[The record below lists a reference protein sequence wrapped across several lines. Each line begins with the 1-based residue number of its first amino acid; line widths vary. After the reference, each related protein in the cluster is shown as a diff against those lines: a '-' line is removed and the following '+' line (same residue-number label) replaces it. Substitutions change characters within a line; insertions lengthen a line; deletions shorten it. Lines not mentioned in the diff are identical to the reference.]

1 MPESAGIQEILEILR
16 FSGRGL
22 SILGKGLILLGK
34 GFDKA
39 GKKTAIKITQLR
51 LAISHHH
58 SATEN
63 SYNTISLKTLEKITG
78 GELGIC
84 SVPTEDKTKLAEFF
98 NMCKSYKINCAP
110 LPDLNVGDGLTQIAF
125 DPSQSHLM
133 EAVQEKFNN
142 QLLKDSKESLKGNQL
157 AHGMSF
163 EDYYNTADE
172 KTRDAFIKE
181 TADEVEVK
189 QNKETPSISP
199 ETKGETPD
207 NIIDFSSR
215 KEKIKDIIKENYS
228 SSTKNAMDYFKF
240 DVPATCLV
248 AETEKGYTVKIPN
261 SYDKETKSFKM
272 IDIPKEAVTKNGENA
287 TIYVKKDGKSLMSD
301 SKKRNSKDDFKS
313 IDNRSLFKEYFN
325 KQKADKTKAKIPTP
339 TPKKTK

>member
-189 QNKETPSISP
+189 QNKETPSIALTANAFAGAREVYQKSGFQDYLSKP
-199 ETKGETPD
+199 
-207 NIIDFSSR
+207 IIGDALEKMLISYLP
-215 KEKIKDIIKENYS
+215 KEKVQMDSKYESKKKKPSKVFKNSALQMASTGGSDISDIRE
-228 SSTKNAMDYFKF
+228 DYA
-240 DVPATCLV
+240 D
-248 AETEKGYTVKIPN
+248 
-261 SYDKETKSFKM
+261 DKELYDA
-272 IDIPKEAVTKNGENA
+272 IGL
-287 TIYVKKDGKSLMSD
+287 LMH
-301 SKKRNSKDDFKS
+301 RAN
-313 IDNRSLFKEYFN
+313 LE
-325 KQKADKTKAKIPTP
+325 
-339 TPKKTK
+339 